1 MRGSCEL
8 GRWVLKINGSRV
20 LETKLNSGSRVDSLV
35 LGVDRF
41 FKKVKDISFRE
52 RIYWKISSLGDED
65 LIFVCK
71 MILLGI
77 WR

>member
-8 GRWVLKINGSRV
+8 GWWVLKINGSRV

-52 RIYWKISSLGDED
+52 RI
-65 LIFVCK
+65 
-71 MILLGI
+71 
-77 WR
+77 